1 MVMFHRFLYVYQRVN
16 IFHEIE
22 MQRLSAEH
30 DQKKINKLHCSWCEV
45 RMKVSDSWIQRVT
58 SATSGQV
65 DWLGSWGL
73 APPETHPSA
82 SFNVQVYH
90 DSSSPISQ
98 PICYIVLI
106 HVYIAELKPIKVQ
119 TIPRASPNTS
129 SHRSSK
135 HHQTI
140 QTSSPH
146 AQIFHPPIVPQG
158 RLPLLLFPLP
168 VDGIAP
174 PPVAL
179 RHQRGQ
185 FVGRIAR
192 ADEDQDLATAL
203 VHRRPG

>member
-1 MVMFHRFLYVYQRVN
+1 
-16 IFHEIE
+16 
-22 MQRLSAEH
+22 
-30 DQKKINKLHCSWCEV
+30 
-45 RMKVSDSWIQRVT
+45 
-58 SATSGQV
+58 
-65 DWLGSWGL
+65 
-73 APPETHPSA
+73 
-82 SFNVQVYH
+82 
-90 DSSSPISQ
+90 
-98 PICYIVLI
+98 
-106 HVYIAELKPIKVQ
+106 LKPIKVQ
-119 TIPRASPNTS
+119 TIPRASP
-129 SHRSSK
+129 K
-135 HHQTI
+135 HIKPQII

-174 PPVAL
+174 APVAL